1 MVDSPELSEARI
13 KVLRLEVEEL
23 KKLLGMEVAV
33 QKKALIAKAIE
44 QRESVLAPYDAQI
57 NAILREEEEKKAAL
71 RREAEE
77 QRRTMLRIEL
87 ARTEEDT
94 EFHLHK
100 QVEIVSILRSLKD
113 LAETITL
120 YFNNGNDFII
130 SSMFSVDEDENAVV
144 LYAGSNAAANRNA
157 MLSGKLI
164 AMTQLAK
171 VKIQFVLHN
180 IRLAQYRGRQ
190 ALLADIPESILRL
203 QRREYF
209 RLIVPI
215 RLPVKCVI
223 PIPQPEDAPAKN
235 VEVNVFDISAGGVGI
250 STPPQD
256 IPFDIDMTF
265 EKCQI
270 DLPGVGVLTTSLNI
284 RTIFEV
290 SAKDGTASWRAG
302 CGFVNL
308 SGPMLSLLQK
318 YIIKEERERKSREAG
333 LAKKPGGR

>member
-1 MVDSPELSEARI
+1 MADNTELSEARI

-23 KKLLGMEVAV
+23 KKLLSNEVAV
-33 QKKALIAKAIE
+33 QKKTLIAKAIE
-44 QRESVLAPYDAQI
+44 QREALLAPYEAVL
-57 NAILREEEEKKAAL
+57 NALLQEAEEKKAAL

-77 QRRTMLRIEL
+77 QRRSMLRIEL

-113 LAETITL
+113 SNETITL
-120 YFNNGNDFII
+120 YFNQGNDFII
-130 SSMFSVDEDENAVV
+130 SSMFSVDEEEECVV
-144 LYAGSNAAANRNA
+144 LYAGSNAAANKQA

-171 VKIQFVLHN
+171 VKIQFILHN
-180 IRLAQYRGRQ
+180 IRMAQYRGRQ
-190 ALLADIPESILRL
+190 ALIADIPESVLRL

-215 RLPVKCVI
+215 RLPVKCQI
-223 PIPQPEDAPAKN
+223 PIPQPEGAPPKT
-235 VEVNVFDISAGGVGI
+235 VEVNVVDISAGGVGI
-250 STPPQD
+250 TTPPAD
-256 IPFDIDMTF
+256 VPFDIDMTF

-270 DLPGVGVLTTSLNI
+270 DLPGVGVLMTSLNI

-308 SGPMLSLLQK
+308 SGPMLSLLQR

-333 LAKKPGGR
+333 LAKTAAR

>member
-1 MVDSPELSEARI
+1 MADKTELSEARI
-13 KVLRLEVEEL
+13 KALRLEVAEL
-23 KKLLGMEVAV
+23 KKLLSAEVAT

-44 QRESVLAPYDAQI
+44 QREAVLAPYDAVI
-57 NAILREEEEKKAAL
+57 NALLREDEEKQAAL

-77 QRRTMLRIEL
+77 QRKTMLRIEL

-100 QVEIVSILRSLKD
+100 QVEIVSILRALKD
-113 LAETITL
+113 SNETITL
-120 YFNNGNDFII
+120 YFNQGNDFII
-130 SSMFSVDEDENAVV
+130 SSMFSVDEDENSVV
-144 LYAGSNAAANRNA
+144 LYAGSNASANKQA
-157 MLSGKLI
+157 MLGGKLI

-190 ALLADIPESILRL
+190 AMLADIPDSVLRL

-215 RLPVKCVI
+215 RLPVKCQI
-223 PIPQPEDAPAKN
+223 PVPQPEGVPPKS
-235 VEVNVFDISAGGVGI
+235 VEVNVFDISAGGIGI
-250 STPPQD
+250 STPPPD

-265 EKCQI
+265 EKCQV
-270 DLPGVGVLTTSLNI
+270 DLPGIGVLVATLNI

-290 SAKDGTASWRAG
+290 NAKDGTASWRAG
-302 CGFVNL
+302 CGFINL

>member
-1 MVDSPELSEARI
+1 MAESNELSEARI

-23 KKLLGMEVAV
+23 KKLLSNEVAQ
-33 QKKALIAKAIE
+33 QKRALIAKAIE

-77 QRRTMLRIEL
+77 QRKTMLRMEL

-100 QVEIVSILRSLKD
+100 QVEIVSILRALKD
-113 LAETITL
+113 TNETITL
-120 YFNNGNDFII
+120 YFNQGDDFII
-130 SSMFSVDEDENAVV
+130 SSMFSVDEEEGVMV
-144 LYAGSNAAANRNA
+144 LYAGSNATANKQA
-157 MLSGKLI
+157 MLAGKLI
-164 AMTQLAK
+164 AITQLAK
-171 VKIQFVLHN
+171 VKIQFVAN
-180 IRLAQYRGRQ
+180 NVKMAQYRGRQ
-190 ALLADIPESILRL
+190 ALLADIPDSVLRL

-215 RLPVKCVI
+215 RVPVKCKI
-223 PIPQPEDAPAKN
+223 NIPQEEGPPKA
-235 VEVNVFDISAGGVGI
+235 VEVNVYDISAGGVGI
-250 STPPQD
+250 STPPTE

-265 EKCQI
+265 EKCEI
-270 DLPGVGVLTTSLNI
+270 DLPGVGVLIVSLNV
-284 RTIFEV
+284 RSIFEV
-290 SAKDGTASWRAG
+290 STKEGNASWRAG
-302 CGFVNL
+302 CWFVNL

-333 LAKKPGGR
+333 VTKKPGR